1 MKPAQ
6 VDAVGRGARP
16 RPVNPKE
23 QAMQNQASLRRKA
36 VFAAAVAVLFS
47 LPTLSGALAQ
57 GRNASEYS
65 PTSQCKVIDSIS
77 GRCLT
82 FDSDS
87 TWPEGLPDYHGSN
100 GG

>member
-1 MKPAQ
+1 MKPTQ
-6 VDAVGRGARP
+6 FDAVGRGARP

-36 VFAAAVAVLFS
+36 VLAAAVAVLFT
-47 LPTLSGALAQ
+47 LPTLSEALAQ
-57 GRNASEYS
+57 GRNASE
-65 PTSQCKVIDSIS
+65 TSATSRCEIVGSIS
-77 GRCLT
+77 HRCLN

-87 TWPEGLPDYHGSN
+87 TWPEGLADYHGSN